1 MHIDHIGEGK
11 DFNTSEIHLT
21 NSNHHLRIPI
31 FFDILKTPPEIELT
45 SKETY
50 E

>member
-21 NSNHHLRIPI
+21 NSNHHLRIPV
-31 FFDILKTPPEIELT
+31 FLDILKTHPEIELT
-45 SKETY
+45 SKETD